1 MFKSFLKRG
10 GKKAARGSRKAA
22 TGGAG
27 LFASS
32 LRKNSGAI
40 KNRLKKGGSSIAKG
54 AKKNSDL
61 IAKKAKKSGG
71 ALASK
76 AKKSGSDVASKL
88 KKKTKSVAGAAAA
101 KSKTALKKAGAKCR
115 KEPKKCAAVAAGVA
129 LAGYTAYKF
138 AENSKEQ
145 QICITNC
152 LPESWAQYQYGN
164 VSEVTYFQE
173 AMVQDEKGNPQPQCT
188 GGDCEAFCQTE
199 CKKLHPTT
207 VIGAAKEALTDVMDK
222 ALVPFLE
229 DFVGLPITSMTGKM
243 MMFFRIVLGL
253 IVLMVAYRIY
263 SMIKA
268 IFGITKAAV
277 STVKQV
283 TRCEAM
289 LVM

>member
-1 MFKSFLKRG
+1 MFRSLLKRA
-10 GKKAARGSRKAA
+10 GKKAAKGSRKAA
-22 TGGAG
+22 TGGG
-27 LFASS
+27 GFFASS
-32 LRKNSGAI
+32 FRKNSGAW
-40 KNRLKKGGSSIAKG
+40 KNRLKKGGSSFASR

-61 IAKKAKKSGG
+61 FAKKAKKSGG

-76 AKKSGSDVASKL
+76 AKSKL
-88 KKKTKSVAGAAAA
+88 KKKTKSVAGAAAG
-101 KSKTALKKAGAKCR
+101 KSKTALKKAGVKCR

-129 LAGYTAYKF
+129 LAGYTAHKF

-164 VSEVTYFQE
+164 VSEVTYFE
-173 AMVQDEKGNPQPQCT
+173 KDMVEDENGKPQSQCT
-188 GGDCEAFCQTE
+188 GGDCEEFCQTE

-207 VIGAAKEALTDVMDK
+207 VIGAGKEALTDIIDK

-229 DFVGLPITSMTGKM
+229 DFVGLPVTSLSGGM
-243 MMFFRIVLGL
+243 MMVFRIVLGL
-253 IVLMVAYRIY
+253 VVLMVAYRIY

-268 IFGITKAAV
+268 IFGITEAAV

>member
-1 MFKSFLKRG
+1 MFKSVLKSG
-10 GKKAARGSRKAA
+10 GKKAAKGSRKAA

-32 LRKNSGAI
+32 LSKNSGALT
-40 KNRLKKGGSSIAKG
+40 NRLKKGGSSIASG

-61 IAKKAKKSGG
+61 IAKKG
-71 ALASK
+71 AI
-76 AKKSGSDVASKL
+76 L
-88 KKKTKSVAGAAAA
+88 KKKTKSVAEAAAGN
-101 KSKTALKKAGAKCR
+101 SKTALKKAGAKCK

-129 LAGYTAYKF
+129 LAGYTAHKF

-152 LPESWAQYQYGN
+152 LPEAWAQHQYGN
-164 VSEVTYFQE
+164 IAEVTYFQE
-173 AMVQDEKGNPQPQCT
+173 AMIQDENGKPQPQCT
-188 GGDCEAFCQTE
+188 VGDCETFCQTE

-229 DFVGLPITSMTGKM
+229 DFVGLSITGLSGKVF
-243 MMFFRIVLGL
+243 MFFRIVLAF

-263 SMIKA
+263 SMVKA
-268 IFGITKAAV
+268 IFGVTKAAV

-283 TRCEAM
+283 SRCEAM
-289 LVM
+289 FVM

>member
-1 MFKSFLKRG
+1 MFKSFLKKG
-10 GKKAARGSRKAA
+10 GKRAGKGSRRAA

-32 LRKNSGAI
+32 LKKNSRGL
-40 KNRLKKGGSSIAKG
+40 KNRFKKSGSALADR

-61 IAKKAKKSGG
+61 IAKKAKKGG
-71 ALASK
+71 GDLARK
-76 AKKSGSDVASKL
+76 AKKSGGDVAGKL
-88 KKKTKSVAGAAAA
+88 KNKTKDVADLAAR
-101 KSKTALKKAGAKCR
+101 KSKTALKMAGEKCY

-164 VSEVTYFQE
+164 VSEVSYFE
-173 AMVQDEKGNPQPQCT
+173 EDMTEDENGNPQPQCT
-188 GGDCEAFCQTE
+188 SGDCETFCEAE

-229 DFVGLPITSMTGKM
+229 DFIGLPITSMSSKM
-243 MMFFRIVLGL
+243 FMFFRIVLGL

-263 SMIKA
+263 SAVKA
-268 IFGITKAAV
+268 IFGITRAAV
-277 STVKQV
+277 NTVQS
-283 TRCEAM
+283 RCEAKF
-289 LVM
+289 VM